1 MRNRLTYRHTV
12 LACYFANFFQAVGCV
27 FPIILVPLRSL
38 FGISFT
44 QYGALVAINFMTQI
58 SSDVLFSKAVDRF
71 GFRRFMVGA
80 PILVSFGLL
89 LFAATPTLFRG
100 HEFTGFCLG
109 TFLFAAG
116 GGLQE
121 LLLSPILDALPL
133 PKEDRARNMSMLHSF
148 FAWGQIFVVLVT
160 TSLLAL
166 LGSEGWRIIVSCW
179 AAVPLLSCAFFTLV
193 PMNPR
198 VKPGNEMPIRAL
210 FRNRIFRLAMLA
222 ILFGGAAEVTMAQWA
237 SAFIDRALHLPKL
250 VGDTLG
256 VCGFSFML
264 ALGRT
269 LYGLRG
275 KADGIH
281 RLMILGSIGAMACYL
296 IAALSAS
303 PIVSLIACALTG
315 LCVSLL
321 WPGSVIVASGH
332 LPMAGASMFALLSAM
347 GDTGASLASFVTGRI
362 SDTVRALPF
371 GLASGEQAGLRAGLL
386 FAALFCVGCLVV
398 QRSLAR
404 AARGDFQ
411 NTRFRGDG
419 ATL

>member
-1 MRNRLTYRHTV
+1 MRHRLTHRHTV

-27 FPIILVPLRSL
+27 FAIILVPLRSQ

-80 PILVSFGLL
+80 PILVSLGLM
-89 LFAATPTLFRG
+89 LFAATPTLFPG
-100 HEFTGFCLG
+100 HEFSGFCLG

-133 PKEDRARNMSMLHSF
+133 PKEDKARNMSMLHSF
-148 FAWGQIFVVLVT
+148 FAWGQIFIVLVT
-160 TSLLAL
+160 TILLAL
-166 LGSEGWRIIVSCW
+166 MGSEAWRIIVSCW
-179 AAVPLLSCAFFTLV
+179 AAVSLVSSALFMFV
-193 PMNPR
+193 PMCPR

-210 FRNRIFRLAMLA
+210 FQNRIFRLAMLA

-237 SAFIDRALHLPKL
+237 SVFIDRALHLPKL

-256 VCGFSFML
+256 VCGFSLML

-269 LYGLRG
+269 VYGLRG
-275 KADGIH
+275 RAESIH

-296 IAALSAS
+296 IAALSGF

-321 WPGSVIVASGH
+321 WPGAVIVSSEH
-332 LPMAGASMFALLSAM
+332 LPLAGASMFALLSAM
-347 GDTGASLASFVTGRI
+347 GDAGASLASFVTGRI

-386 FAALFCVGCLVV
+386 FAALFCLGCLVV
-398 QRSLAR
+398 QRSLQR
-404 AARGDFQ
+404 AARAS
-411 NTRFRGDG
+411 RGNDVR
-419 ATL
+419 L

>member
-133 PKEDRARNMSMLHSF
+133 P
-148 FAWGQIFVVLVT
+148 
-160 TSLLAL
+160 
-166 LGSEGWRIIVSCW
+166 
-179 AAVPLLSCAFFTLV
+179 
-193 PMNPR
+193 
-198 VKPGNEMPIRAL
+198 
-210 FRNRIFRLAMLA
+210 
-222 ILFGGAAEVTMAQWA
+222 
-237 SAFIDRALHLPKL
+237 
-250 VGDTLG
+250 
-256 VCGFSFML
+256 
-264 ALGRT
+264 
-269 LYGLRG
+269 
-275 KADGIH
+275 
-281 RLMILGSIGAMACYL
+281 
-296 IAALSAS
+296 
-303 PIVSLIACALTG
+303 
-315 LCVSLL
+315 
-321 WPGSVIVASGH
+321 
-332 LPMAGASMFALLSAM
+332 
-347 GDTGASLASFVTGRI
+347 
-362 SDTVRALPF
+362 
-371 GLASGEQAGLRAGLL
+371 
-386 FAALFCVGCLVV
+386 
-398 QRSLAR
+398 
-404 AARGDFQ
+404 
-411 NTRFRGDG
+411 
-419 ATL
+419 

>member
-1 MRNRLTYRHTV
+1 MRNRPIYRHTV
-12 LACYFANFFQAVGCV
+12 RACYFANFFQAVGCV
-27 FPIILVPLRSL
+27 FPIILVPLRTL

-44 QYGALVAINFMTQI
+44 QFGALVTINFMTQI

-80 PILVSFGLL
+80 PILVSLGLL
-89 LFAATPTLFRG
+89 LFAATPALFPG
-100 HEFTGFCLG
+100 HEFAGFCLG

-133 PKEDRARNMSMLHSF
+133 PREDKARSMSMLHSF

-166 LGSEGWRIIVSCW
+166 LGSEGWRAIVSGW
-179 AAVPLLSCAFFTLV
+179 AAVPLISAALFIFV
-193 PMNPR
+193 PLRPR

-210 FRNRIFRLAMLA
+210 FQNRIFRLAMLA
-222 ILFGGAAEVTMAQWA
+222 LLFGGAAEVTMAQWA

-250 VGDTLG
+250 VGDALG
-256 VCGFSFML
+256 VCGFSLML

-275 KADGIH
+275 RADAVH
-281 RLMILGSIGAMACYL
+281 RLMILGSAGAMACYL
-296 IAALSAS
+296 TAALSAL

-321 WPGSVIVASGH
+321 WPGSVIVSSKH
-332 LPMAGASMFALLSAM
+332 LPMAGASMFALLSAV
-347 GDTGASLASFVTGRI
+347 GDAGASLASFVAGRI

-386 FAALFCVGCLVV
+386 CAALFCLGCLIANK
-398 QRSLAR
+398 SLQR
-404 AARGDFQ
+404 AAQ
-411 NTRFRGDG
+411 VNLQSAG
-419 ATL
+419 APL